1 MTAVTQPGEVMDA
14 FNDTFRKHGYAEM
27 VIWTPKGRVE
37 PELAEQFPRNPRG
50 R

>member
-37 PELAEQFPRNPRG
+37 PRLAEEFAENPR
-50 R
+50 RR